1 MTDIELAT
9 RELFYKMADDQLI
22 YGHRNSE
29 WIGLGPFLE
38 EDISFASIAQDKV
51 GQSRVLYMHLHA
63 SGEGTPDMLA
73 FARNAS
79 QFHSCHLVEMP
90 TQQYE
95 NALIRH
101 LLFDY
106 AEQVRF
112 GFLQQSSNAD
122 LAAFAQKFTGE
133 IRYHVLHADIM
144 VSKLSNGGEEARVRL
159 QAALEEYL
167 PLAYGIFEP
176 SPYENQL
183 VSQGISVPESTI
195 EVAWEQKLRTFLA
208 AKTSLSF
215 PEGEKAGYGG
225 RIGQHTQH
233 LQPLLDEMSEV
244 FRLDPAAEW

>member
-1 MTDIELAT
+1 MSEIELAT

-51 GQSRVLYMHLHA
+51 GQSRVLYMHLHNK
-63 SGEGTPDMLA
+63 GEGAPDMLA
-73 FARNAS
+73 FARNAG
-79 QFHSCHLVEMP
+79 QFHSCHLVELP

-112 GFLQQSSNAD
+112 GFLQKSTDAD

-133 IRYHVLHADIM
+133 IRYHVLHAEIM
-144 VSKLSNGGEEARVRL
+144 VSKLSNGGEEARTRL
-159 QAALEEYL
+159 QAALNEYL
-167 PLAYGIFEP
+167 PVAYGIFEP
-176 SPYENQL
+176 SPYESTL
-183 VSQGISVPESTI
+183 LEQGISVAESSM
-195 EVAWEQKLRTFLA
+195 EAAWEQKLRTFLDS
-208 AKTSLSF
+208 KTSLTF
-215 PEGEKAGYGG
+215 TQIEKAGSGG
-225 RIGQHTQH
+225 RIGRHTEH